1 MTGLKQVPSKCL
13 LFLNLKVNKINTAGE
28 TEIEREGEKK
38 REEEKE
44 RECMSYREKTHIC
57 IYLYLSGPSAR

>member
-28 TEIEREGEKK
+28 TEIERE
-38 REEEKE
+38 EEKE